1 MGAEGGSIMTST
13 ASKPRPTNRSNSC
26 PICGDVKGKC
36 RTFDDK
42 PLVLCMTADFASS
55 WKAFGS
61 TKDGLWT
68 QFAPETNSPVDR
80 DAWQYRQ
87 RHERPVAVP
96 QTMSLKERDRFY
108 RNWLANGSLN
118 ARDRADLQRRGITDL
133 SIALSCEFGYAIP
146 FKGLEG
152 KYVGAQWRYA
162 DPSEGGRYR
171 WHNLSGGKQFPGTD
185 EMPLAVYPTAQPTMI
200 TFVEGTGVKPLL
212 TAQRLNA
219 IAVGSA
225 GGNHLASPIQLG
237 AVIAAYPGLPLVAIP
252 DAGDVLNPHVMGRHK
267 RTAQQFPE
275 AKFLWWGQV
284 TKQDND
290 IDEASAA
297 ELASAQLLT
306 WAEFEAIARQ
316 AAYRAETKRI
326 QKDLNSLTH
335 PIRQEL
341 NQRYL
346 SGIKAPKQGE
356 ILAISSACN
365 TGKTTQLKGFVTDW
379 RSQHPN
385 GLILMIGGRNALL
398 MQTGQKTGI
407 PHIQELDRWYP
418 NGLRFALKQERAIAL
433 CLDSLH
439 RINLDW
445 LPEHTLILLD
455 EGEATLQ
462 QALEGGTLG
471 NKQNQ
476 ALEHFR
482 AVLNTVMER
491 SGSVLLMEDSLTD
504 LSVHFL
510 KEATDDRYPV
520 RLVVNHRLSQ
530 PWNVTIGAGS
540 SSGFVARLRALLA
553 AGQKV
558 MLTTDSQIQGEAL
571 DQLFS
576 SDYTVVRVDA
586 LTVEDPT
593 IAAFRLD
600 PNAHIAA
607 HQPDLLI
614 LTPTVQSGIDITIE
628 HFDLNLHYATHLEA
642 RLQNQLLNRYRLP
655 VPREIYCATFAP
667 SEGGDRGLRPAQ
679 LLKEWSLKAR
689 TTLMRSQVE
698 TFIKNGLDTW
708 NDVGSTK
715 KRLDALE
722 TWKKA
727 EANSPALFWAR
738 HAANFKARQNGSKG
752 QLLKSLTATL
762 ESKGHHVTNNEG
774 WERDSHERKQLS
786 DAKSAIRRG
795 RATDRAT
802 ADTTGLE
809 VETARRILNSNES
822 LYADRCKAHKVL
834 LLDELPGI
842 NLTPE
847 FVLEAVINHNGAL
860 KRATTLLFL
869 TQHPEIATYLD
880 RQSFKGQLDKPFV
893 ATWRL
898 SHKRSAV
905 EILLITGIKALM
917 ECDEYRETDE
927 SVVTFKQ
934 EALKNRVEIQRY
946 LGLNVNENQT
956 GIEIASKLLKKL
968 GYGQVVLRREGG
980 RGKQT
985 RIYKAVP
992 LNQAISDDII
1002 KALETKWAEQISAS
1016 SQQFKEAESAYKP
1029 VTTDSQI
1036 STDWFSEDSLDSIRA
1051 MWEGCKSDE
1060 IRLVMEKHIPIEA
1073 LRKAIS

>member
-1 MGAEGGSIMTST
+1 MIST
-13 ASKPRPTNRSNSC
+13 GSKPKPTNKSDSC
-26 PICGDVKGKC
+26 PVCGDVKGKC
-36 RTFDDK
+36 RTFADK
-42 PLVLCMTADFASS
+42 PLVLCMTADFASG
-55 WKAFGS
+55 WKEFGS

-68 QFAPETNSPVDR
+68 QFSPETGLPFDR
-80 DAWQYRQ
+80 HAWQQRQ
-87 RHERPVAVP
+87 RQEMPVALP
-96 QTMSLKERDRFY
+96 QTMSLEERDRFY
-108 RNWLANGSLN
+108 RDWLANGLLN
-118 ARDRADLQRRGITDL
+118 ERDRADLQRRGITDP
-133 SIALSCEFGYAIP
+133 SIIALSCDVGYAVP
-146 FKGLEG
+146 FKGLDG

-162 DPSEGGRYR
+162 HPGEGGRYR
-171 WHNLSGGKQFPGTD
+171 WHNLPGGKQFPGTH
-185 EMPLAVYPTAQPTMI
+185 EMPLAVYKVDQPTMLAL
-200 TFVEGTGVKPLL
+200 VDSTGVKPMLA
-212 TAQRLNA
+212 AQRLNG

-237 AVIAAYPGLPLVAIP
+237 AAIEAYPDLPLVVTP
-252 DAGDVLNPHVMGRHK
+252 DAGDVLNPHVMRRHK
-267 RTAQQFPE
+267 RTAQQFSE
-275 AKFLWWGQV
+275 VRFLWWGQF

-306 WAEFEAIARQ
+306 WAEFEMIART
-316 AAYRAETKRI
+316 AAYRAETNCI
-326 QKDLNSLTH
+326 QTALHSLTH
-335 PIRQEL
+335 PISQEL

-346 SGIKAPKQGE
+346 SGIEAPKKGE

-379 RSQHPN
+379 RSQHPD

-398 MQTGQKTGI
+398 MQTGQKTEI
-407 PHIQELDRWYP
+407 PHIQDLDRWYP
-418 NGLRFALKQERAIAL
+418 NGLRFALQQERAIAL

-471 NKQNQ
+471 SRQNG

-482 AVLNTVMER
+482 AVLNTAMER
-491 SGSVLLMEDSLTD
+491 SGSILLMEDSLTD

-520 RLVVNHRLSQ
+520 RLVVNHHSSQ
-530 PWNVTIGAGS
+530 PWDVTIGAGS
-540 SSGFVARLRALLA
+540 PSGFVARLRALLD

-558 MLTTDSQIQGEAL
+558 VLTSDSQIQGEAL
-571 DQLFS
+571 DRLFR
-576 SDYTVVRVDA
+576 SDYNVVRVDA
-586 LTVEDPT
+586 LTIENPT
-593 IAAFRLD
+593 IATFRLD

-607 HQPDLLI
+607 HRPDLLI
-614 LTPTVQSGIDITIE
+614 LTPTVQSGVDITIQ
-628 HFDLNLHYATHLEA
+628 HFDINLHYATHLEA

-667 SEGGDRGLRPAQ
+667 SENGDRGLRPAQ

-698 TFIKNGLDTW
+698 AFLKDGLDTW
-708 NDVGSTK
+708 HDVEPTK
-715 KRLDALE
+715 KRLDAIE
-722 TWKKA
+722 HWRKA
-727 EANSPALFWAR
+727 EADSPALFWAR
-738 HAANFKARQNGSKG
+738 HAATFKARQNGSKG

-762 ESKGHHVTNNEG
+762 ESKGHSVTSNEG

-786 DAKSAIRRG
+786 DTKSAIRQG

-842 NLTPE
+842 NLTPK

-869 TQHPEIATYLD
+869 TQHPEIATCLD

-927 SVVTFKQ
+927 GIVTFKR
-934 EALKNRVEIQRY
+934 EALQNRVEIQRY

-956 GIEIASKLLKKL
+956 GIEIAGKLLKKL
-968 GYGQVVLRREGG
+968 GYKQVVLRREGG
-980 RGKQT
+980 RGEQT

-992 LNQAISDDII
+992 LNQAISDEIL

-1016 SQQFKEAESAYKP
+1016 SQHFKEVESASKA

-1036 STDWFSEDSLDSIRA
+1036 STDWFSQDSLESIRA

-1060 IRLVMEKHIPIEA
+1060 IRLLMEKHIPIEA
-1073 LRKAIS
+1073 LRRAIS

>member
-1 MGAEGGSIMTST
+1 MTLT
-13 ASKPRPTNRSNSC
+13 ASKPRPTTRSNSC

-42 PLVLCMTADFASS
+42 PLVLCMTADFAPG

-68 QFAPETNSPVDR
+68 QFAPNTDTSLPFNR
-80 DAWQYRQ
+80 DAWQRRQ
-87 RHERPVAVP
+87 RQEKPALVP
-96 QTMSLKERDRFY
+96 PTLSLEERDRFY
-108 RNWLANGSLN
+108 RDWLANGSLT
-118 ARDRADLQRRGITDL
+118 ARDRADLQRRDITNT
-133 SIALSCEFGYAIP
+133 SIALSCDFGYAIP
-146 FKGLEG
+146 FKGLDG
-152 KYVGAQWRYA
+152 TYVGAQWRYA
-162 DPSEGGRYR
+162 DPRDGGRYR
-171 WHNLSGGKQFPGTD
+171 WHNLPGGKQFPGTS
-185 EMPLAVYPTAQPTMI
+185 EMPLAVYPVAQPTMLAL
-200 TFVEGTGVKPLL
+200 VEGTGVKPML
-212 TAQRLNA
+212 AAEQLNG
-219 IAVGSA
+219 IALGSA
-225 GGNHLASPIQLG
+225 GGNHLASPIQLK

-267 RTAQQFPE
+267 RTAHQFPE

-297 ELASAQLLT
+297 ELASAKLLT
-306 WAEFEAIARQ
+306 WAEFEAFART
-316 AAYRAETKRI
+316 ATYRLETTRL
-326 QKDLNSLTH
+326 QTALNSLTH
-335 PIRQEL
+335 PIHQEL

-346 SGIKAPKQGE
+346 TGIEAPKSGE

-365 TGKTTQLKGFVTDW
+365 TGKTTKLKGFVTEW

-418 NGLRFALKQERAIAL
+418 NGLRFALQQERAIAL

-482 AVLNTVMER
+482 AVLNIAMER
-491 SGSVLLMEDSLTD
+491 RGSILLMEDALTD

-510 KEATDDRYPV
+510 KEATNERYPV
-520 RLVVNHRLSQ
+520 RLVVNHHSSQ
-530 PWNVTIGAGS
+530 PWDVTIGAGS
-540 SSGFVARLRALLA
+540 PSGFVARLRAILD

-558 MLTTDSQIQGEAL
+558 ILTTDSQIQGEAL
-571 DQLFS
+571 DRLFR

-586 LTVEDPT
+586 LTVEEPT

-607 HQPDLLI
+607 HRPDLLI
-614 LTPTVQSGIDITIE
+614 LTPTVQSGVDITIP
-628 HFDLNLHYATHLEA
+628 HFAINLHYATHLEA

-667 SEGGDRGLRPAQ
+667 SEGGERGLRPAQ

-698 TFIKNGLDTW
+698 AFLKNGLNTW
-708 NDVGSTK
+708 HDVEPTK
-715 KRLDALE
+715 KRLDAIKH
-722 TWKKA
+722 WKKA
-727 EANSPALFWAR
+727 EDNSPTLFWAR
-738 HAANFKARQNGSKG
+738 HAANFKARQNGSKC

-762 ESKGHHVTNNEG
+762 ESKGHRVTNNSG
-774 WERDSHERKQLS
+774 WERDGHERKQLS

-802 ADTTGLE
+802 ADTTGLD
-809 VETARRILNSNES
+809 VETARRILNSNDS

-834 LLDELPGI
+834 LLDELPGV

-880 RQSFKGQLDKPFV
+880 RQCFKGQLDKPFV

-927 SVVTFKQ
+927 SVVTFKR
-934 EALKNRVEIQRY
+934 EALQNRVEIQRY

-968 GYGQVVLRREGG
+968 GYKQVVLRREGG
-980 RGKQT
+980 RGEQT
-985 RIYKAVP
+985 RIYRAVP

-1002 KALETKWAEQISAS
+1002 KALETKWAGQISAS
-1016 SQQFKEAESAYKP
+1016 SQHLKEAESPSKA
-1029 VTTDSQI
+1029 VTTDAQI
-1036 STDWFSEDSLDSIRA
+1036 STDWFSQDSLDSIRA

-1073 LRKAIS
+1073 LRRAIS